1 MAGITLAQA
10 ESRLTEY
17 LNAESAILL
26 GQRMVINGKE
36 LTRADLPAVQKG
48 IEIWQGRV
56 ARLSRVGGLRIREV
70 IPR

>member
-17 LNAESAILL
+17 LNAEEAILL
-26 GQRMVINGKE
+26 GQRVIINGKE
-36 LTRADLPAVQKG
+36 LTRADLASVQKG
-48 IEIWQGRV
+48 IDIWQARIS
-56 ARLSRVGGLRIREV
+56 RLSRSGGLSVREV

>member
-17 LNAESAILL
+17 LTAEESILL
-26 GQRMVINGKE
+26 SQRVVMNGKE
-36 LTRADLPAVQKG
+36 LTRADLASVQKG
-48 IEIWQGRV
+48 VEIWQARV
-56 ARLSRVGGLRIREV
+56 TRLSRVGGLRVREV